1 MCRLRALTAL
11 TQKTPLSP
19 LGCLWLSLS
28 LRARVVSRTLLSSSI
43 AEPFPRTTVTLPG
56 YAMSFH
62 CIGPGHPPISA
73 NAFKQVASS
82 RWIVTL
88 ECQEAINEV
97 RCDHPA
103 HCAPVPPTARR
114 RRASRSSLSSP
125 SPWSRALRSA
135 ATSRRRLLRSR
146 RGTTSGQS
154 PRRRRR

>member
-1 MCRLRALTAL
+1 METRAEARRLAGRA
-11 TQKTPLSP
+11 QDFFSPRPL
-19 LGCLWLSLS
+19 
-28 LRARVVSRTLLSSSI
+28 ARSAVSVRVSTNHRD
-43 AEPFPRTTVTLPG
+43 AT
-56 YAMSFH
+56 AMSFH
-62 CIGPGHPPISA
+62 CIGPGHPPVSA
-73 NAFKQVASS
+73 NAFKQVASN

-114 RRASRSSLSSP
+114 RRASRSSLSSL